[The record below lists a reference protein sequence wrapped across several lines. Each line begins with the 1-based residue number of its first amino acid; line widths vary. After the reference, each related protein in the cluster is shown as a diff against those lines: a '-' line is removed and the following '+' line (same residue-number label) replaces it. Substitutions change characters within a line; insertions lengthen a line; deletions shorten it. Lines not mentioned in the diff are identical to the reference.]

1 MRLDERDHRS
11 LVLWAAGHA
20 AATVRV
26 AAHAANY
33 ALTAAVYPDAFRSTF
48 GR

>member
-20 AATVRV
+20 AAT
-26 AAHAANY
+26 AHVANY